1 MNENEFA
8 NLLKASGVHVSD
20 DMLSRFSAYKA
31 ALYAFNAHRNV
42 TRIPIE
48 ECNLRHFVDCTL
60 FQDLLPQGA
69 SVLDIGT
76 GPGLPAWVLANI
88 RPDLEITALD
98 SSGKMLDFLRSQPLP
113 NLLVVEDR
121 AESWGVTERFDVVT
135 GRAVAPLS
143 MQLELSARPTKIGGM
158 VLPMR
163 TAQDEDTISQ
173 LSENPFGL
181 ELITVH
187 KRVLPVLEA
196 MRLFPVFRKGSKTP
210 REYPRSWAEIRKK
223 PI

>member
-1 MNENEFA
+1 MDGFEFSKHLQA
-8 NLLKASGVHVSD
+8 AGVLVTD
-20 DMLSRFSAYKA
+20 EMLSRFSSYKV
-31 ALYAFNAHRNV
+31 ALYKFNELRNL

-48 ECNLRHFVDCTL
+48 ECELRHFVDCAL
-60 FQDLLPQGA
+60 FQELIPQGA

-76 GPGLPAWVLANI
+76 GPGLPAWVLANV
-88 RPDLEITALD
+88 RPDLEVTALD

-121 AESWGVTERFDVVT
+121 AEAWGVTERFDVVT

-163 TAQDEDTISQ
+163 TTQDQDAISH
-173 LSENPFGL
+173 LAENPLGL
-181 ELITVH
+181 ELEIVH
-187 KRVLPVLEA
+187 ERVLPVLEA
-196 MRLFPVFRKGSKTP
+196 MRLFPVFRKISKTP
-210 REYPRSWAEIRKK
+210 KEYPRSWAEIRKK
-223 PI
+223 PL

>member
-1 MNENEFA
+1 MDEFEFSKHLQA
-8 NLLKASGVHVSD
+8 LGVLVTD
-20 DMLSRFSAYKA
+20 EMLSRFSAYKQ
-31 ALYAFNAHRNV
+31 ALYEFNERRNL
-42 TRIPIE
+42 TRIPKE
-48 ECNLRHFVDCTL
+48 ECELRHFIDCAL
-60 FQDLLPQGA
+60 FQDLIPQGA

-88 RPDLEITALD
+88 RPDLEVTALD

-121 AESWGVTERFDVVT
+121 AEAWGVTERFDVVT

-163 TAQDEDTISQ
+163 TAQDQQAISQ
-173 LSENPFGL
+173 IAENPLGL
-181 ELITVH
+181 ALEIVQE
-187 KRVLPVLEA
+187 RVLPILDA
-196 MRLFPVFRKGSKTP
+196 LRIFPVFRKVSKTP
-210 REYPRSWAEIRKK
+210 KDYPRSWAEIRKK
-223 PI
+223 PL